1 MILLRGELGEGPKR
15 KTLNVLYSKCEKYTA
30 SVRGVGCR
38 QHKVFNS
45 KKHLEIGVFL
55 LLFFSIGRSIISLLV
70 GKNKNYMNLE
80 NPAVSS
86 DEQYKKNFT
95 EEERAGHL
103 SLDEAQDKANMMRAN
118 MGVAERHT
126 GRIWSSNERI
136 TREDYQKALNDIE
149 EIEKLA
155 TEQTKG
161 KEVLHRIEEI
171 IQGGGQLLTGIFM
184 GMGYSFANYF
194 TPEEANKKINNMID
208 SFREAR
214 ERNTFFNAK
223 NELKNLIEKGD
234 KFGSHEI
241 NIARGRANV
250 EKLKNYLNPKK
261 EDDNI
266 GLRNWDENDTVS
278 MRPIN

>member
-1 MILLRGELGEGPKR
+1 LLGIGFFCWGKYNLCIS
-15 KTLNVLYSKCEKYTA
+15 SKY
-30 SVRGVGCR
+30 
-38 QHKVFNS
+38 
-45 KKHLEIGVFL
+45 
-55 LLFFSIGRSIISLLV
+55 
-70 GKNKNYMNLE
+70 KNYMNLE
-80 NPAVSS
+80 NPGLSS